1 MLVVVASP
9 PDLVQLDAEAESA
22 LLRDALADL
31 ESRNLVRVDVCQN
44 GTLAELQRRLRRQ
57 DYHVFHFIGHG
68 GYDPEGEVGLLAFE
82 GSDGRA
88 QQVQADHVAMLLH
101 DHRTLRLAVLNSCEG
116 ARGGRLDPYAGTA
129 QTLVRLGVP
138 AVVAM
143 QFEITDD
150 AAVLFSQTLYE
161 SIADGFP
168 VDAAV
173 AQARKAI
180 RNDGNAVEWATPVLY
195 LRAPDGHIFDVT
207 TPGPSDDPGERPDEM
222 DELPPATEDPDFVA
236 AQDQARAGRWDEVVR
251 LLSQVNARHPDEEV
265 VTEQLTRAR
274 RRQQLEV
281 LNFRAR
287 LATEDGRWADAV
299 FALERIVEID
309 AGFAGAVDRLQSAR
323 SKVEAAQAAPEGAGD
338 DEEPSSRAGPEAPRP
353 PGPDDPPA
361 HWLREHR
368 VALAVGAAALLVLV
382 VGGSAVALW
391 PGQDGGPLPRSAEP
405 LDNNWII
412 YTTQPDPDS
421 GPGADTSRRIEAVSA
436 VDGSVHQIADT
447 TDAETPGITRE
458 RRTLTYVVRNDEEDE
473 TDGTLMVL
481 AADGT
486 RERELASPDDRCA
499 VLGRPAWGVD
509 DKSFVARCQSGGGGP
524 ASRQPRST
532 TTGAWSLGPLPLRAS
547 RST

>member
-1 MLVVVASP
+1 MG
-9 PDLVQLDAEAESA
+9 
-22 LLRDALADL
+22 R
-31 ESRNLVRVDVCQN
+31 
-44 GTLAELQRRLRRQ
+44 
-57 DYHVFHFIGHG
+57 
-68 GYDPEGEVGLLAFE
+68 
-82 GSDGRA
+82 GRA
-88 QQVQADHVAMLLH
+88 
-101 DHRTLRLAVLNSCEG
+101 
-116 ARGGRLDPYAGTA
+116 
-129 QTLVRLGVP
+129 
-138 AVVAM
+138 
-143 QFEITDD
+143 
-150 AAVLFSQTLYE
+150 AAL
-161 SIADGFP
+161 
-168 VDAAV
+168 
-173 AQARKAI
+173 
-180 RNDGNAVEWATPVLY
+180 
-195 LRAPDGHIFDVT
+195 
-207 TPGPSDDPGERPDEM
+207 
-222 DELPPATEDPDFVA
+222 
-236 AQDQARAGRWDEVVR
+236 
-251 LLSQVNARHPDEEV
+251 QVNARHPDEEV

-323 SKVEAAQAAPEGAGD
+323 SEVEAAQAAPEGAGD

-458 RRTLTYVVRNDEEDE
+458 RRTLTYVARNDEEDE

-509 DKSFVARCQSGGGGP
+509 DKSFVARCQSGEEEALFFSSVDG
-524 ASRQPRST
+524 SEHRRL
-532 TTGAWSLGPLPLRAS
+532 TTGDVRGPTISADGSLVAFWIGRANHGGELFVVHTRGGQAKVVVSGNVEDPAWSPEGSTLLYAVVRTDGLRTLVRAQVSDRKGAPVLRDRMPLLTDNLRRPTWSPDGTRIAFRLDDGIAVIDDRPGAEPEVLAENIGPDVSPVW
-547 RST
+547 STR